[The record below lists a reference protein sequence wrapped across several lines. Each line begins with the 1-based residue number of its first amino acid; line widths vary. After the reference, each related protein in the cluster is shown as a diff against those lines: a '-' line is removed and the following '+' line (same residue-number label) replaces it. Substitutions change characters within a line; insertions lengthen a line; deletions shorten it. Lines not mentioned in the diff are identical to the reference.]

1 MLVMARMRFRPPPS
15 HVAQPLSKCRFK
27 RKARHLTRAQNLG
40 NPEIA
45 ILPPFFAIERQTL
58 TTERQSIAMVTLNV
72 KISTTYKMAMLSALK
87 KHPHGSTQ
95 SSRKNHS
102 FILADD

>member
-1 MLVMARMRFRPPPS
+1 MARMRFRPPPS

-27 RKARHLTRAQNLG
+27 QKALHLTRAQNLAPNFDNG
-40 NPEIA
+40 EA
-45 ILPPFFAIERQTL
+45 IHRDGDVGCE
-58 TTERQSIAMVTLNV
+58 
-72 KISTTYKMAMLSALK
+72 ISTTYKMAMRSALK